1 VEENATRVEEVIR
14 DLTRKGKFLE
24 KEVDSEK

>member
-1 VEENATRVEEVIR
+1 VAENAIRIEEVIQ
-14 DLTRKGKFLE
+14 DLTRIGKFLE